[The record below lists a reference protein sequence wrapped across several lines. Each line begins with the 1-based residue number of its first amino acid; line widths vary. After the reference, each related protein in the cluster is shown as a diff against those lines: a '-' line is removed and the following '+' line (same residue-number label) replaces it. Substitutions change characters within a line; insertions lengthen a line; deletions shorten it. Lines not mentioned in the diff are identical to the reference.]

1 MVIVKSSVAAI
12 NLSICFTV
20 ASPIKLQFMSRG
32 YVQAEI
38 KLKLNPKFD
47 IKLQTELDRRGK
59 KGSSDEPPAK
69 ATRSETGK
77 ASQKKPPVKERIQ
90 AKSSTVPKDQA
101 QWVGRGL
108 AIASHFNLNDINE
121 VLKLNKYVFA
131 HGQWEVFPTPKN
143 GSCMFAAFRRGL
155 EAPEEFRNC
164 HLRYMVALFL
174 CQNADFMF
182 DILETHIA
190 ASYGMDRL
198 TPEQYKKAQE
208 EDTLTPDQ
216 EEAQHLPGPF
226 SYAGYVEALLDE
238 SFWGDHGV
246 LLAISMMWQ
255 VTITALTAET
265 FTENWICH
273 SRGLADVDF
282 LLLYCGGC
290 HYLGTCKYNLFVNPI
305 MYGAVMVWGLLIMV
319 Q

>member
-1 MVIVKSSVAAI
+1 MAAI
-12 NLSICFTV
+12 NSSIYFTV

-38 KLKLNPKFD
+38 DKLKLNPKFD
-47 IKLQTELDRRGK
+47 IKLQTELDRRSK

-77 ASQKKPPVKERIQ
+77 ASQKKPPVKERVQ
-90 AKSSTVPKDQA
+90 AKSRIVPKDQA

-131 HGQWEVFPTPKN
+131 NGQWEVFPTPKN

-182 DILETHIA
+182 DILEAHIA

-198 TPEQYKKAQE
+198 TSEQYKKAQE
-208 EDTLTPDQ
+208 EDILTPDQ

-265 FTENWICH
+265 FTESQICH
-273 SRGLADVDF
+273 NRGLADVDF

-290 HYLGTCKYNLFVNPI
+290 HYLGTCKYNPFMNLI
-305 MYGAVMVWGLLIMV
+305 MYGAAMV
-319 Q
+319 QGSLMMVQQ

>member
-1 MVIVKSSVAAI
+1 
-12 NLSICFTV
+12 
-20 ASPIKLQFMSRG
+20 MSRG

-38 KLKLNPKFD
+38 DKLKLNPKFD

-69 ATRSETGK
+69 ATRSETAK

-131 HGQWEVFPTPKN
+131 NGQWEVFPTPKN

-182 DILETHIA
+182 DILEAHIA

-226 SYAGYVEALLDE
+226 SYAEYVEALLDE

-255 VTITALTAET
+255 VTITALNAET

-305 MYGAVMVWGLLIMV
+305 MYGV